1 MFDIGTQELIII
13 FIVALLV
20 FGPKKLPELARTLG
34 KGVRELKSAMQGIK
48 DNIDD
53 VEKDIKK
60 DIDITKDLNITKDI
74 KKKIKEN
81 VFPGDL
87 FDLQEKPEE
96 KKENLQEKSGEK
108 KDKVS
113 SSGQDKE
120 GDVGGEQQEKAGTGN
135 DG

>member
-34 KGVRELKSAMQGIK
+34 KGVRELKSALQGIK

-53 VEKDIKK
+53 VEQ
-60 DIDITKDLNITKDI
+60 DITKDLKQGV
-74 KKKIKEN
+74 KKN
-81 VFPGDL
+81 VFTGDL
-87 FDLQEKPEE
+87 FDLPEKPVAR
-96 KKENLQEKSGEK
+96 

-113 SSGQDKE
+113 STVNDKE
-120 GDVGGEQQEKAGTGN
+120 DDAGEKKELKAETGN